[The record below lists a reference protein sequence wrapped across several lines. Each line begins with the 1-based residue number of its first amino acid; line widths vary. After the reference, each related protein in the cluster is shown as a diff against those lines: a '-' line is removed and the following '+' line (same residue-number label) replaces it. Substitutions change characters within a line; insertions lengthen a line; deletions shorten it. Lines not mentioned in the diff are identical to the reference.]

1 MSSQNKHDS
10 EMSPSIF
17 INHRTLKNDK
27 KINNFKPGALRI
39 KLLRTE
45 TTVDDEIEEQQQQQH
60 IPFMILMEHV
70 YISRHRER
78 EFFAFTRSGRVNE
91 GMANKYKTRESFSND
106 CVNDNKRRREQKRSK
121 KSLLFLYSTLN
132 PLTRSTYQPVQRN

>member
-1 MSSQNKHDS
+1 VVLFLICLKIAVILINKFSFGSTTSQNQNDS

-27 KINNFKPGALRI
+27 KINNFKPGAPRI

-45 TTVDDEIEEQQQQQH
+45 TTVDDEIEEQQQH

-70 YISRHRER
+70 YISRHRE
-78 EFFAFTRSGRVNE
+78 
-91 GMANKYKTRESFSND
+91 SFLPS
-106 CVNDNKRRREQKRSK
+106 
-121 KSLLFLYSTLN
+121 
-132 PLTRSTYQPVQRN
+132 PVAGE